1 VADNAA
7 AAAHLFVTDHENRG
21 SYSQHFILFSPNKL
35 KYYNIKGRKGL
46 VGTNRGRVN
55 YRPYSPLV
63 SATSRRRQP
72 AVTSGN

>member
-55 YRPYSPLV
+55 
-63 SATSRRRQP
+63 
-72 AVTSGN
+72 